1 MVFNKIYINLEQ
13 IQVIQEKK
21 TQGNTIGNLP
31 IINRAYLI

>member
-21 TQGNTIGNLP
+21 NTRKHYWKFTN
-31 IINRAYLI
+31 N